1 MGILSQL
8 AQFIISIFRLL
19 SALVVYWLRLSHPE
33 HKGVIESKTVGD
45 SIEIIR
51 DPSGVAHVF
60 AETSQDA
67 FWGSGFVHAQDR
79 LWQMETF
86 RRFARGQLAELA
98 GESAFESDLLMR
110 KIGLHRVASGDVNLL
125 DSQDLQLLEAYVQG
139 VAAGVNSLRSLP
151 PEFHLTGTK
160 FHPWSV
166 EDVMITAR
174 LILFSFAGN
183 WRTEL
188 IREKLLS
195 TIDQKYWGL
204 FEPVHPDAFTA
215 SKSDYAPGGRDAKER
230 LLESY
235 NQAKRWLPVSTGA
248 SNAWTTQSILDGKTQ
263 LLLAGDP
270 HVELRLPGLFHVSHI
285 RGGDFEVTGAGIA
298 GIPGVL
304 MGHNESVAWS
314 ITAGTADVADC
325 VIEEISTSDVG
336 DTKQPLMYI
345 TPDGPQ
351 KFKSSSELIGIKRN
365 GHIEYVEEA
374 ILESRHGPIISPLDL
389 DDSRMIALSS
399 TALTPSD
406 VGHTFIRLMR
416 ATTVEELSDG
426 LKDWPGTT
434 FNFVMADI
442 DGNIGY
448 RLAGK
453 VFTHKPGE
461 GLFPRNGSESLGI
474 SPVHPA
480 EVMPAI
486 MNPADR
492 SIVSANQ
499 AAGSALELG
508 EDWAEPRRAERIQE
522 LLNSAE
528 VHSPQLFKQIQCD
541 QYSANL
547 VALRDI
553 LLPFVRSD
561 QCLSIMNSWDG
572 SLATSKSGGS
582 LLSYVSAA
590 IAKELSERITSE
602 HAELLR
608 GQIDL
613 NGDGY
618 TSFSTRNQGWVVT
631 AVSDPGMPWFRDQND
646 YEAVIAKALE
656 IGKSKF
662 ELSINETDWFSTFQ
676 PRHSLYAIP
685 IVGRL
690 WSSSTT
696 GFGGDINTVAQ
707 GAYKEVGN
715 TREVIVTAGY
725 RQVLTVD
732 CWDESEFS
740 IPTGIS
746 GIPGHPN
753 YLDLSQE
760 FSEGEYRPL
769 LWRESS
775 IRETMVSR
783 LLITKV

>member
-1 MGILSQL
+1 
-8 AQFIISIFRLL
+8 
-19 SALVVYWLRLSHPE
+19 
-33 HKGVIESKTVGD
+33 
-45 SIEIIR
+45 
-51 DPSGVAHVF
+51 
-60 AETSQDA
+60 
-67 FWGSGFVHAQDR
+67 
-79 LWQMETF
+79 
-86 RRFARGQLAELA
+86 
-98 GESAFESDLLMR
+98 
-110 KIGLHRVASGDVNLL
+110 
-125 DSQDLQLLEAYVQG
+125 
-139 VAAGVNSLRSLP
+139 
-151 PEFHLTGTK
+151 
-160 FHPWSV
+160 
-166 EDVMITAR
+166 
-174 LILFSFAGN
+174 
-183 WRTEL
+183 
-188 IREKLLS
+188 
-195 TIDQKYWGL
+195 
-204 FEPVHPDAFTA
+204 
-215 SKSDYAPGGRDAKER
+215 
-230 LLESY
+230 
-235 NQAKRWLPVSTGA
+235 
-248 SNAWTTQSILDGKTQ
+248 
-263 LLLAGDP
+263 
-270 HVELRLPGLFHVSHI
+270 
-285 RGGDFEVTGAGIA
+285 
-298 GIPGVL
+298 
-304 MGHNESVAWS
+304 
-314 ITAGTADVADC
+314 
-325 VIEEISTSDVG
+325 
-336 DTKQPLMYI
+336 
-345 TPDGPQ
+345 
-351 KFKSSSELIGIKRN
+351 
-365 GHIEYVEEA
+365 
-374 ILESRHGPIISPLDL
+374 
-389 DDSRMIALSS
+389 
-399 TALTPSD
+399 
-406 VGHTFIRLMR
+406 
-416 ATTVEELSDG
+416 
-426 LKDWPGTT
+426 
-434 FNFVMADI
+434 
-442 DGNIGY
+442 
-448 RLAGK
+448 
-453 VFTHKPGE
+453 
-461 GLFPRNGSESLGI
+461 
-474 SPVHPA
+474 
-480 EVMPAI
+480 MPAI

-553 LLPFVRSD
+553 LLPFVRSA
-561 QCLSIMNSWDG
+561 QCLSLMNTWDG

-631 AVSDPGMPWFRDQND
+631 AVSDPSMPWFRDQHD

-696 GFGGDINTVAQ
+696 GFGGDINTVSQ

-760 FSEGEYRPL
+760 FSDGEYRPL

-783 LLITKV
+783 LLITRV